1 MCRWPARRR
10 ENSLGAVAQ
19 RPMPRVR
26 SCGGERSRQNGGM
39 QIHLFAVF
47 TVALAIAVATPG
59 PGILA
64 VVSCSLGRGL
74 RDALSLIC
82 GMILGDLIFFML
94 AVAGMAA
101 LAHSMG
107 ELFLV
112 VKLAGAAYLIWLGL
126 RLWRTRSRAA
136 LADSTAS
143 SGLGFRRSFA
153 GGLTLTLSN
162 PKTIAFYAGLL
173 PTVIDL
179 DRLSRSDAG
188 VMGLV
193 VIAIVG
199 GIPTIYALAAAR
211 ARGFFNSAARMKVM
225 NRTAGTMM
233 IGAGVAVATR

>member
-1 MCRWPARRR
+1 
-10 ENSLGAVAQ
+10 
-19 RPMPRVR
+19 
-26 SCGGERSRQNGGM
+26 M
-39 QIHLFAVF
+39 QIHIFAVF

-59 PGILA
+59 PGMLA

-82 GMILGDLIFFML
+82 GIILGDLTYFIL

-107 ELFLV
+107 DLFLI
-112 VKLAGAAYLIWLGL
+112 VKLAGAVYLMWLGFK
-126 RLWRTRSRAA
+126 LWRTKSSVT
-136 LADSTAS
+136 LNDSTTS
-143 SGLGFRRSFA
+143 PNLGFKRSFV

-173 PTVIDL
+173 PTVINL
-179 DRLSRSDAG
+179 DNLSRSDAG
-188 VMGLV
+188 VMGIIV
-193 VIAIVG
+193 VFVVG
-199 GIPTIYALAAAR
+199 GISVLYALAASR
-211 ARGFFNSAARMKVM
+211 ARRFFNRANRMKAM

>member
-1 MCRWPARRR
+1 
-10 ENSLGAVAQ
+10 
-19 RPMPRVR
+19 
-26 SCGGERSRQNGGM
+26 M

-82 GMILGDLIFFML
+82 GIILGDLTYFVL

-107 ELFLV
+107 DLFLF
-112 VKLAGAAYLIWLGL
+112 VKLAGAAYLMWLGCK
-126 RLWRTRSRAA
+126 LWRTNASVAVT
-136 LADSTAS
+136 DSPAS
-143 SGLGFRRSFA
+143 ASLGFKRNFA
-153 GGLTLTLSN
+153 AGLTLTLSN
-162 PKTIAFYAGLL
+162 PKAIAFYAGLL

-179 DRLSRSDAG
+179 DKLSRADAV
-188 VMGLV
+188 VMGLI
-193 VIAIVG
+193 VIVGVG
-199 GIPTIYALAAAR
+199 GISALYALAAAR
-211 ARGFFNSAARMKVM
+211 ARRFFNSASRIKVM